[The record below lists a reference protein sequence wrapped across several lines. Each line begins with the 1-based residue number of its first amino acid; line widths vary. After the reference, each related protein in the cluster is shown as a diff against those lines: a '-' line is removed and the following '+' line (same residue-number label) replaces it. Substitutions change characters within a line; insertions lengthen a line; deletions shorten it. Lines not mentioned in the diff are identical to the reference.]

1 MKSNSFLNITVVS
14 VIAARFVGWI
24 LLKPII
30 SLLHWLFKF
39 FDWYNHRQ
47 RKHQPVLNS
56 NTMYEF
62 RPFELQKCDYKS
74 YTKGYGRGI
83 NFLPKARSGHRI
95 VASET
100 DIFCFG
106 GRFAAL
112 FTDFQIF
119 QIVLRF
125 LSIVWFQATIQIRK
139 ITCFRNY

>member
-1 MKSNSFLNITVVS
+1 MLQSAMKSNSFLNTTVLI
-14 VIAARFVGWI
+14 VIVVRFVRWI
-24 LLKPII
+24 LLKPI

-39 FDWYNHRQ
+39 CDWYHHRQ
-47 RKHQPVLNS
+47 HKHQPVLNS

-74 YTKGYGRGI
+74 YTATSYGRGI

-106 GRFAAL
+106 GKFVS
-112 FTDFQIF
+112 FID
-119 QIVLRF
+119 
-125 LSIVWFQATIQIRK
+125 LSNLSKF
-139 ITCFRNY
+139 